1 MGGRHGIDSFR
12 VFEECEECD
21 WKSIAVKEVLM
32 FSAVCESFVAEQCNE
47 RRVMVMMKCLIG
59 LV

>member
-12 VFEECEECD
+12 VFEECD

>member
-1 MGGRHGIDSFR
+1 VGGRHGIDSFR
-12 VFEECEECD
+12 VFEECD
-21 WKSIAVKEVLM
+21 WKLIAVKEVLM

-47 RRVMVMMKCLIG
+47 RRVMVTMKCLIG